1 MSLDIRP
8 CELPILLL
16 YNLEPSWTYFER
28 EEVISVSTQL
38 AQAISSVGHPTT
50 LVPLLNEDIGAV
62 LGSYEPS
69 AHIVFNWCES
79 IPGIAHSE
87 WMVAQSLE
95 LQKFVFTGASS
106 AALAL
111 CGDKCR
117 VKEILEQSGIPTPA
131 WRLYDRPRAD
141 GWNKFPAMVKPVKEH
156 CSLGITRESVVMTE
170 AELTGRIARLVEIYR
185 QPVLVEDFIDGREF
199 HVSIWGNG
207 QIEMLPPAE
216 MDFSLFSEVRD
227 RLCTY
232 ESKFVAGSAH
242 YEGVEI
248 LMPAP
253 LGKEGLAAIERVSKA
268 AYTATGC
275 RDYARIDLR
284 SRDGVFYVLDVN
296 PNADISPDASLA
308 WAAETAGYSYGETG
322 SRIIQLAAKRHP
334 VWRKRSPG
342 GSQRVL

>member
-16 YNLEPSWTYFER
+16 YNLEPSWTNLER
-28 EEVISVSTQL
+28 EEVISLSTQL
-38 AQAISSVGHPTT
+38 GQAISSVGYPTT

-69 AHIVFNWCES
+69 EHIVFNWCES

-87 WMVAQSLE
+87 WMVAKSLE
-95 LQKFVFTGASS
+95 RQEFVFTGAGS

-117 VKEILEQSGIPTPA
+117 VKEILEQSGIPTPE
-131 WRLYDRPRAD
+131 WRLYDYPRAD
-141 GWNKFPAMVKPVKEH
+141 GWDKFPAMVKPVKEH

-170 AELTGRIARLVEIYR
+170 AELTGRIAHLVEIYR

-216 MDFSLFSEVRD
+216 MDFSLFGEVRD

-232 ESKFVAGSAH
+232 DSKFVPGSAH

-248 LMPAP
+248 FMPAP
-253 LGKEGLAAIERVSKA
+253 LDEEGLAAMERVSKA

-322 SRIIQLAAKRHP
+322 SRIIRLAAKRHP
-334 VWRKRSPG
+334 LWGKR
-342 GSQRVL
+342 